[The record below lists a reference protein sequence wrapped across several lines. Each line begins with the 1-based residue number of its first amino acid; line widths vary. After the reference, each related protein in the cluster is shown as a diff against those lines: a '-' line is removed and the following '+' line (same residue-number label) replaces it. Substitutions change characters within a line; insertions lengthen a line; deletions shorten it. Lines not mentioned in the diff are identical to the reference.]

1 MRRFIIL
8 FGSLIFIFVSW
19 SAFALFSNKSDH
31 LFFIERSKNKKIVQY
46 DVRLTRNDD
55 ILDSDPFSVY
65 WVLENGARR
74 ELTQLQRT
82 FAYGID
88 SYKKVEK
95 NKFRIS
101 FVALK
106 EREVTIERSEGSF
119 RAITAINGKPS
130 VLERVY
136 VQSRERWTGLPQV
149 IYVDLFGRNKE
160 TGSPVT
166 ERMSPK

>member
-88 SYKKVEK
+88 SCKKIEK